1 MTSAVYGT
9 DMVGREA
16 LCSGH
21 LTVTVTTDL
30 RALPGVKTFCEQ
42 AEDFHKTL
50 QYQYLCQLKE
60 VYIHHYCML
69 LTKFTLCGS
78 DCKNKIKLTTD
89 WQLITIDLM
98 LLPMTCN
105 QTEFTDLC
113 N

>member
-9 DMVGREA
+9 DMVGHEA

-30 RALPGVKTFCEQ
+30 RALPGINTFCEQ

-50 QYQYLCQLKE
+50 QYQYYFMPIKRG
-60 VYIHHYCML
+60 VHSML

-89 WQLITIDLM
+89 SSGELITMDLM
-98 LLPMTCN
+98 LIPMT
-105 QTEFTDLC
+105 
-113 N
+113 